1 MSSLQVCKVTCCGI
15 ANFEQHCS
23 SKRHLRKAA
32 LEAASI
38 TAAAAGAAGG
48 RPAAPPEH
56 RGTTYMG
63 RQAQCRN
70 YCKQVGCILHRP
82 VPLSLFSPWAQDSQ
96 HLHQTFCSHECQQAG
111 PFTGALLF
119 LAGDCLGDLQSTW
132 GVTLP
137 VLGLAHE
144 GQDCARWS

>member
-1 MSSLQVCKVTCCGI
+1 MLSLQVCKVTCCGI

-70 YCKQVGCILHRP
+70 YCKQVGCILHRA
-82 VPLSLFSPWAQDSQ
+82 VPLSLFSPWARHSTAPASGIGASRQGQ
-96 HLHQTFCSHECQQAG
+96 LLVHCSFQQATARG
-111 PFTGALLF
+111 KTLLHGVSRSLCWGRILPAGAER
-119 LAGDCLGDLQSTW
+119 T
-132 GVTLP
+132 P
-137 VLGLAHE
+137 
-144 GQDCARWS
+144 

>member
-1 MSSLQVCKVTCCGI
+1 MQGDLQLRCATLSSCKGYLHEPAFAHLVLMSSLQVCKVTCCGI

-63 RQAQCRN
+63 RQAQCRT
-70 YCKQVGCILHRP
+70 YCKQVSCTEVCPCPYQAQHSTCIKLPHAKVSASRQGP
-82 VPLSLFSPWAQDSQ
+82 SLMRCF
-96 HLHQTFCSHECQQAG
+96 FQQA
-111 PFTGALLF
+111 TA
-119 LAGDCLGDLQSTW
+119 
-132 GVTLP
+132 
-137 VLGLAHE
+137 
-144 GQDCARWS
+144 

>member
-1 MSSLQVCKVTCCGI
+1 MAAAGSRAVVSSLQVCKVTRCGTQGIATFGQLCSCKGQLRRLAVAHSALASSLQVCKVTCCGI

-70 YCKQVGCILHRP
+70 YCKQVSCILHRP
-82 VPLSLFSPWAQDSQ
+82 LSF
-96 HLHQTFCSHECQQAG
+96 
-111 PFTGALLF
+111 
-119 LAGDCLGDLQSTW
+119 
-132 GVTLP
+132 
-137 VLGLAHE
+137 
-144 GQDCARWS
+144 